1 MSVSLVSRNVAR
13 KLLLVQLLVV
23 IASGLLFSLKDPFW
37 GVSAISGGLAV
48 FLPNVLFMIFAWRHQ
63 AHTPAKGRVAWT
75 FEQRV
80 KGIMASEN
88 MTPQDYIGHHLNN
101 LQLDLRTF
109 SLVDPQNP
117 PATFWTINIDSM
129 FFSVVLGLLFL
140 VLFRSV
146 AKKATSGVPGKFQT
160 AIELVIG
167 FVNGSVKDMYHGK
180 SKLIAPLA
188 LTIFV
193 WVFLMNLMDLLPIDL
208 LPYIA
213 EHVLGLPAL
222 RVVPSADVNVTLS
235 MALGVFILILFYS
248 IKMKGIG
255 GFTKELT
262 LQPFNHWA
270 FIPVNLILEGVSLL
284 SKPVSLGLRLFG
296 NMYAGELIFILI
308 AGLLPWWSQW
318 ILNVP
323 WAIFHILII
332 TLQAFIFMV
341 LTIVYLSMASEEH

>member
-1 MSVSLVSRNVAR
+1 MS
-13 KLLLVQLLVV
+13 
-23 IASGLLFSLKDPFW
+23 ASGE
-37 GVSAISGGLAV
+37 IS
-48 FLPNVLFMIFAWRHQ
+48 
-63 AHTPAKGRVAWT
+63 
-75 FEQRV
+75 
-80 KGIMASEN
+80 
-88 MTPQDYIGHHLNN
+88 TPQDYIGHHLHN
-101 LQLDLRTF
+101 LQLDLSTME
-109 SLVDPQNP
+109 LAKPE
-117 PATFWTINIDSM
+117 AGFWVINIDSM

-140 VLFRSV
+140 FLFRRI
-146 AKKATSGVPGKFQT
+146 AIKANSGVPNKFQC
-160 AIELVIG
+160 AIELIIG
-167 FVNGSVKDMYHGK
+167 FVDDSVKDMYHGN

-188 LTIFV
+188 LTVFV
-193 WVFLMNLMDLLPIDL
+193 WVFLMNTMDLLPIDL
-208 LPYIA
+208 LPYLG

-222 RVVPSADVNVTLS
+222 RVVPTADVSITLS

-248 IKMKGIG
+248 IKMKGVS
-255 GFTKELT
+255 GFVKELT

-318 ILNVP
+318 LLNVP

-332 TLQAFIFMV
+332 SLQAFIFMV

>member
-1 MSVSLVSRNVAR
+1 MSA
-13 KLLLVQLLVV
+13 
-23 IASGLLFSLKDPFW
+23 GE
-37 GVSAISGGLAV
+37 IS
-48 FLPNVLFMIFAWRHQ
+48 
-63 AHTPAKGRVAWT
+63 
-75 FEQRV
+75 
-80 KGIMASEN
+80 
-88 MTPQDYIGHHLNN
+88 TPQEYIGHHLHN
-101 LQLDLRTF
+101 LQIDLHTF

-117 PATFWTINIDSM
+117 PSTFWILNIDSM

-140 VLFRSV
+140 GLFSRV
-146 AKKATSGVPGKFQT
+146 AKRATSGVPGKFQT
-160 AIELVIG
+160 AVEMIIG
-167 FVNGSVKDMYHGK
+167 FVHGSVKDMYHGK
-180 SKLIAPLA
+180 SKVIAPLA

-208 LPYIA
+208 LPFIG

-222 RVVPSADVNVTLS
+222 RVVPSADVNITLS

-248 IKMKGIG
+248 IKMKGVG
-255 GFTKELT
+255 GFAKELT
-262 LQPFNHWA
+262 LQPFNHPV
-270 FIPVNLILEGVSLL
+270 FIPVNFILEGVSLL

-318 ILNVP
+318 VLNVP